1 MKTEPKQSCQN
12 IAAKTE
18 CSALLLLY
26 CELSIPYT
34 VWAMTSGRYERQ
46 MEENRVLR
54 VATTST
60 AASTASGG
68 GGGDTTTYV
77 RLFVVGAR
85 IRLRLGKTTAAARA
99 RGCKPS
105 LQASWWW
112 NHGMVVEAWNGSTVQ
127 VRFGGGRVERVDLLG
142 ENVELTSLSPD
153 DHRHVDIS
161 IWKGKSYDYEYSPP
175 SLPSSSSSSSSS
187 SPVGHN

>member
-46 MEENRVLR
+46 VE
-54 VATTST
+54 ATTST
-60 AASTASGG
+60 TRS
-68 GGGDTTTYV
+68 GGGDTNAYV

-85 IRLRLGKTTAAARA
+85 VRVRLGKTTAA
-99 RGCKPS
+99 G
-105 LQASWWW
+105 WWK
-112 NHGMVVEAWNGSTVQ
+112 HGMVCSTNFALGSKTTVQ
-127 VRFGGGRVERVDLLG
+127 VRFGQRQEDIDVLSP
-142 ENVELTSLSPD
+142 NVELTALSPD
-153 DHRHVDIS
+153 DLRHIDIS
-161 IWKGKSYDYEYSPP
+161 PWQGKKYDYKYSPP
-175 SLPSSSSSSSSS
+175 SPPSSSSSSSSS
-187 SPVGHN
+187 SRS